1 MILFP
6 RLALCTFLLL
16 TGGWQAHAQGAPMQL
31 GPRKPVVAAPK
42 AVMGKAAPVDTAS
55 AIARANETLNASN
68 VLTADFVQ
76 IAADG
81 HRSEGKLS
89 VQRPGRMRF
98 EYNSPATLTIVADGT
113 TVAIQDRK
121 LHTQDPYFIGQTPL
135 KFLLKEQVDI
145 SRDTKVL
152 DVTSEGASTSV
163 FIEDKATFGGTSK
176 IKLTFDSASFALKQW
191 KVVDAQG
198 FETLVSLFNVDT
210 ARKPDPALFK
220 IDNDLYRNKNSLK

>member
-1 MILFP
+1 
-6 RLALCTFLLL
+6 
-16 TGGWQAHAQGAPMQL
+16 
-31 GPRKPVVAAPK
+31 
-42 AVMGKAAPVDTAS
+42 
-55 AIARANETLNASN
+55 
-68 VLTADFVQ
+68 
-76 IAADG
+76 
-81 HRSEGKLS
+81 
-89 VQRPGRMRF
+89 MRF

-210 ARKPDPALFK
+210 IKKPDPALFK